1 MNHARAVM
9 LLLTVAAATSC
20 RQQADAARDQATEV
34 ATREHQLVGRLAKA
48 DADPKKTEPVAMWIM
63 PDELKEISGLA
74 LTPDGNV
81 LAHDDEI
88 GRVYV
93 IDPRGGVIVKRFNL
107 GESPPHGD
115 FESITVAGSDIYLL
129 QSNGK
134 LYEFQEGADGE
145 NVPYS
150 IRNTGLGKDCEFESM
165 VYEADSDWLVMPCK
179 NVKNKSL
186 KDQIVIYRW
195 KRQGPDSSRVSMIT
209 VPEAQAIGSNGWKHL
224 KPSDVTIDPATG
236 NYVMITSHPDKAIVE
251 ITRSGQLV
259 RSEPLPEGHNQP
271 EGVAIT
277 RDSILMVSDEA
288 TNKPAAITLYRWH
301 PIRTLAQKVQ

>member
-1 MNHARAVM
+1 MRHVRAVM
-9 LLLTVAAATSC
+9 LLLSIAAATSC
-20 RQQADAARDQATEV
+20 RQQAAQDQASEV
-34 ATREHQLVGRLAKA
+34 ATRQRQLVSRLAKA
-48 DADPKKTEPVAMWIM
+48 DSDPKKTDPVAMWIM
-63 PDELKEISGLA
+63 PNELKEISGLA

-93 IDPRGGVIVKRFNL
+93 IDPRGGRIVKRFNL

-115 FESITVAGSDIYLL
+115 FESITIAGKDIYLL
-129 QSNGK
+129 ASNGR
-134 LYEFQEGADGE
+134 LYEFQEGGDGE

-150 IRNTGLGKDCEFESM
+150 IRDTGLGKDCEFESM

-186 KDQIVIYRW
+186 KGQIVVYRW
-195 KRQGPDSSRVSMIT
+195 KRQGSDSSRVSMFTI
-209 VPEAQAIGSNGWKHL
+209 PEAQAIGSNGWKYL
-224 KPSDVTIDPATG
+224 KPSDVTIDPANG
-236 NYVMITSHPDKAIVE
+236 NYIMITSHPDKAIIEV
-251 ITRSGQLV
+251 TPGGQFV
-259 RSEPLPEGHNQP
+259 HSEPLPEGHNQP

-277 RDSILMVSDEA
+277 RDSVLIVSDEA

-301 PIRTLAQKVQ
+301 PTRTLAQKVQ